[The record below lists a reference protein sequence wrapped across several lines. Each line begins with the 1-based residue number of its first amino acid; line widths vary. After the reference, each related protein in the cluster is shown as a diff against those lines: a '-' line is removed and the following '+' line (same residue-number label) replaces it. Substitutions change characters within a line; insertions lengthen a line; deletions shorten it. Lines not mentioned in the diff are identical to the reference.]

1 MADSKW
7 IKEKFVLSQSQQ
19 EHWRVCV
26 CVRADGS
33 RVTQINNGTCTQ
45 RNVEEGVTTLTLIHT
60 VMENCS
66 GLSRSSFYTYLTK
79 LYNRSGLCVSLYL
92 LFFFCL
98 FYLWLFNLSL
108 TLQGWCKN
116 EFLSSQCK
124 GHAFSPSLFP
134 LFGQVSDN
142 EDRLFKH

>member
-19 EHWRVCV
+19 KHWRVCV

-45 RNVEEGVTTLTLIHT
+45 RNVEEGVTTLALIHT

-92 LFFFCL
+92 LVFFCL

-108 TLQGWCKN
+108 TLQG
-116 EFLSSQCK
+116 
-124 GHAFSPSLFP
+124 
-134 LFGQVSDN
+134 
-142 EDRLFKH
+142 

>member
-45 RNVEEGVTTLTLIHT
+45 RNVEEGVTTLALIHT

-142 EDRLFKH
+142 EDKLFKH

>member
-7 IKEKFVLSQSQQ
+7 IKENFVLSQSQQ
-19 EHWRVCV
+19 KHWRVCV

-45 RNVEEGVTTLTLIHT
+45 RNVEEGVTTLALIHT

>member
-19 EHWRVCV
+19 KHWRVCV

-45 RNVEEGVTTLTLIHT
+45 RNVEEGVTTLALIHT

-92 LFFFCL
+92 LFFVCL

-108 TLQGWCKN
+108 TLQG
-116 EFLSSQCK
+116 
-124 GHAFSPSLFP
+124 
-134 LFGQVSDN
+134 
-142 EDRLFKH
+142 

>member
-19 EHWRVCV
+19 KHWRVCV

-45 RNVEEGVTTLTLIHT
+45 RNVEEGVTTLALIHT

>member
-19 EHWRVCV
+19 KHWRVCV

-45 RNVEEGVTTLTLIHT
+45 RNVEEGVTTLALIHT

-92 LFFFCL
+92 LFFVCL

>member
-45 RNVEEGVTTLTLIHT
+45 RNVEEGVTTLALIHT

-92 LFFFCL
+92 LFVFL
-98 FYLWLFNLSL
+98 FVLFMAV
-108 TLQGWCKN
+108 Q
-116 EFLSSQCK
+116 
-124 GHAFSPSLFP
+124 P
-134 LFGQVSDN
+134 LFDAAG
-142 EDRLFKH
+142 LM

>member
-45 RNVEEGVTTLTLIHT
+45 RNVEEGVTTLALIHT

>member
-7 IKEKFVLSQSQQ
+7 IKENFVLSQSQQ
-19 EHWRVCV
+19 KHWRVCV

-45 RNVEEGVTTLTLIHT
+45 RNVEEGVTTLALIHT

-92 LFFFCL
+92 LFFVCL

-108 TLQGWCKN
+108 TLQG
-116 EFLSSQCK
+116 
-124 GHAFSPSLFP
+124 
-134 LFGQVSDN
+134 
-142 EDRLFKH
+142 